1 MSIEK
6 YILVKFLFEIY
17 VISSAYRQVGNSL
30 WSLPQKAQERKVLSQ
45 VGHVEQ
51 VMKRRI
57 CLWYCKLILHD
68 GSYNLYK

>member
-30 WSLPQKAQERKVLSQ
+30 WSLPQKAQETKALSQ

-51 VMKRRI
+51 VT
-57 CLWYCKLILHD
+57 
-68 GSYNLYK
+68 